1 MARRS
6 NGVPD
11 WFDISNYDS
20 LRDATLLDWLVEL
33 TNRKSSFS
41 ILKRALSDEKFRRGR
56 AFAFSLNTWNRIRE
70 SGSLTGKHRQV
81 LSDIQARLAD
91 SPLFAQIMD
100 SIESDQRN
108 RNNEWLAEHGQSPN
122 QGTVVTRLTKGDVLI
137 RFLVAGEIDGL
148 ASEVNDTDAFPEGV
162 LSPMPMDAIGA
173 TQGEN
178 LRFVRVDLHAPDE
191 MIKAEFDAW
200 LSLQRQRQASSGE
213 ITPRMVSEAD
223 FADWC
228 KYRVLP
234 YIDLAFAMEYEGFRL
249 TQERIGDLL
258 FPDEPEVSIA
268 ERIRKVTRPKALAVL
283 SDSFIN
289 GLARQH
295 EHSCAD
301 RNE

>member
-6 NGVPD
+6 TGVPE
-11 WFDISNYDS
+11 WFDLTNYDS
-20 LRDATLLDWLVEL
+20 LRDATLQDWLVEL
-33 TNRKSSFS
+33 TNRKSCFS
-41 ILKRALSDEKFRRGR
+41 ILKRARSNERIRDGR
-56 AFAFSLNTWNRIRE
+56 AFAFALDRWNRIRE
-70 SGSLTGKHRQV
+70 SGSLTGKQREV
-81 LSDIQARLAD
+81 LKEVQARLAD
-91 SPLFAQIMD
+91 TPLFAQIMD

-108 RNNEWLAEHGQSPN
+108 RSDEWLVKHGQSPN
-122 QGTVVTRLTKGDVLI
+122 QGTVVSRLTKGDVLV
-137 RFLVAGEIDGL
+137 RFLIAGEIDRL

-162 LSPMPMDAIGA
+162 LSPMPMDAIGT

-178 LRFVRVDLHAPDE
+178 VGFVQVDLHAPDE

-234 YIDLAFAMEYEGFRL
+234 YIDLAFAMDYEGFRL
-249 TQERIGDLL
+249 TQERLGDLL
-258 FPDEPEVSIA
+258 FPDEPDVSIA
-268 ERIRKVTRPKALAVL
+268 ERIRKVTRPKALAVF
-283 SDSFIN
+283 SDSFIR
-289 GLARQH
+289 GLARQY
-295 EHSCAD
+295 EHSFAD